1 MSRSR
6 KKTPKLAL
14 SSSVSEKDDKRRYHR
29 GRRHAAKAA
38 LKCDS
43 SEPPPETEHRRSG
56 TWNFAKDG
64 KHWRKSPEPKHM
76 RK

>member
-6 KKTPKLAL
+6 KKTPKLGHSMSA
-14 SSSVSEKDDKRRYHR
+14 SEKEDKQRYSR
-29 GRRHAAKAA
+29 EQRHAAKAKLNVDPEA
-38 LKCDS
+38 PI
-43 SEPPPETEHRRSG
+43 EETEHRRSG

-64 KHWRKSPEPKHM
+64 KHWVKAPRAKEM

>member
-1 MSRSR
+1 MSHSR
-6 KKTPKLAL
+6 KKTPKLGL

-29 GRRHAAKAA
+29 GRRRAAKTA
-38 LKCDS
+38 LKGDS

-64 KHWRKSPEPKHM
+64 KHWRKSPAAKDM